1 LCLILKRALPENP
14 NLKIVLMS
22 ATVDATKFLDYFS
35 GPGVR
40 VCRSPVVVGSRRFP
54 TWPFFLDELQGGLLK
69 VNSKVEQSIQRLCSR
84 WEGRLDGKVE
94 VNVQLFEIT
103 VAFVAALASPGV
115 CFLIFLPGL
124 SEIDQLHEAFLT
136 GSSGPCQ
143 YAYHMLHSIV
153 PHEVQKLALGPPP
166 KGHAKIVLSTNI
178 AESSVTIPDVRY
190 VIDFGIARKLMLDE
204 DRSML
209 SLCNTWCS
217 KATCMQRRG
226 RCGRLQ
232 EGTIL
237 YMFPRSLYDR
247 MPEFASAEILNVPLE
262 TIYLKAKVLMSRLGG
277 PQEVLEQLMDP
288 PKMQRIQTA
297 ATNLRDVG
305 ALTGPYDA
313 VAELGRIAVFMPTT
327 IQLTKLVMLGWALGC
342 ACDAV
347 VIAAAMSTQD
357 VFIMATPQQCR
368 NPADFPPYLAE
379 NYHVRMRHDH
389 RQFSEP
395 IMYRNLWL
403 DWHKSPMPWR
413 KWLERNH
420 VSVTR
425 MQQFNALVA
434 EIAAKFL
441 WAVPGAAGVGLERLA
456 KVKRGQKLAPHEV
469 RDMFVPDYR
478 TLKFSLVAA
487 FSPSFVQGEIN
498 TANKNASKIKNSG
511 FADWKK
517 VCLLASIKPEE
528 LRDDD
533 ALWEFCSMLGPVT
546 GVKCGGASSALIE
559 CGDDPDWLWQGTEP
573 SEPTVHQMPL
583 VAQLL
588 HQLARQ
594 PIKIPTLRVQH
605 APVRC
610 GSANFLNGMRWL
622 VAGQSRL
629 AGQPYWRSMMGYM
642 CEMRTEIKTHWGVCA
657 SLLGRD
663 ADGGVRLSGLT
674 ILPPPGQVSGSIAIF
689 AFLSGPFTVQ
699 LLREGRGYCGAH
711 LAFRDAP
718 ADAKPIV
725 ITFAPG
731 LLMDSD
737 ISAINDF
744 RNALNGLMQRPDASA
759 SRSVKLE
766 CDRLQ
771 SLIERLRRES
781 SNHFFPDAS
790 SGIQGAVP
798 VDFVPPVAGA
808 YELFQVRGTQYVAK
822 ALPTTQVEV
831 AVSNDGTRL
840 EACPRFLAE
849 LPPQA
854 ITDLEIDMITL
865 RSRFDL
871 SSARVER
878 RSGVA
883 VVVEG
888 GPQQIVAARGDFEAI
903 LEFYREQVEWSLS
916 EMPMASVEG
925 GTGASGDIASRE
937 STPAWTGGTSEKS
950 FARYQS
956 AHTERETG
964 WMQADS
970 HNSWTQP
977 AGKGKASGRG
987 KDGKGKKSGRREDRW
1002 DKQQP
1007 EVNKV
1012 PSAVRAL
1019 ESQAK
1024 PQSGS
1029 TQTWSQ
1035 SDWGPAAG
1043 NSQAR
1048 QQQVVPSAVRALEQ
1062 KGGSRGTYDWSANRG
1077 STSFQHDAGWRGE
1090 ASAES
1095 EVGGAW
1101 GGTQSTASSRRRV
1114 QPKVST
1120 GPGAVAPDQD
1130 QAWAAPKAD
1139 DYGGWGLPPTCP
1151 AQGWGSESVVGLGEA
1166 LRAANL
1172 DHVHEVVEKWCLQ
1185 YGFYSVADIGDS
1197 VGQLVRD
1204 MSGLKALE
1212 QRRLEKALK
1221 DAGVQTWRS

>member
-1 LCLILKRALPENP
+1 
-14 NLKIVLMS
+14 
-22 ATVDATKFLDYFS
+22 
-35 GPGVR
+35 
-40 VCRSPVVVGSRRFP
+40 
-54 TWPFFLDELQGGLLK
+54 
-69 VNSKVEQSIQRLCSR
+69 
-84 WEGRLDGKVE
+84 
-94 VNVQLFEIT
+94 
-103 VAFVAALASPGV
+103 
-115 CFLIFLPGL
+115 
-124 SEIDQLHEAFLT
+124 
-136 GSSGPCQ
+136 
-143 YAYHMLHSIV
+143 MLHSIV

-166 KGHAKIVLSTNI
+166 RGHAKIVLSTNI

-217 KATCMQRRG
+217 KATSMQRRG

-327 IQLTKLVMLGWALGC
+327 IQLTKLVMLGWAVGC

-347 VIAAAMSTQD
+347 VIAAALSTQD

-368 NPADFPPYLAE
+368 NPADFPAYLAE
-379 NYHVRMRHDH
+379 NHHVRMRHDH

-403 DWHKSPMPWR
+403 DWHKSPLTWR
-413 KWLERNH
+413 TWLERNH

-456 KVKRGQKLAPHEV
+456 KVKRGQKLSQQEICA
-469 RDMFVPDYR
+469 MFAPDYR
-478 TLKFSLVAA
+478 TLKFNLVAA

-498 TANKNASKIKNSG
+498 TANKNANKIRNSG

-517 VCLLASIKPEE
+517 VCLLSSIKPEE

-573 SEPTVHQMPL
+573 SDATVYQMPL

-594 PIKIPTLRVQH
+594 PIKIPTLRAQH
-605 APVRC
+605 APARC

-622 VAGQSRL
+622 VAGQSKL

-642 CEMRTEIKTHWGVCA
+642 CEMRSEIKTHWGVCA

-674 ILPPPGQVSGSIAIF
+674 ILPPPGQVSGSIAIL
-689 AFLSGPFTVQ
+689 AFLSGPFSVQ
-699 LLREGRGYCGAH
+699 LVREGRGYSGAY
-711 LAFRDAP
+711 LSFRDAP

-731 LLMDSD
+731 LLTDGD
-737 ISAINDF
+737 ISIINDF
-744 RNALNGLMQRPDASA
+744 RHALNGLLQRPDASA
-759 SRSVKLE
+759 SQAVRLE
-766 CDRLQ
+766 YDRLQ
-771 SLIERLRRES
+771 ALIERMRRES
-781 SNHFFPDAS
+781 SNNFYPDAS
-790 SGIQGAVP
+790 FGIQGGVH
-798 VDFVPPVAGA
+798 VDLIPPSAGA
-808 YELFQVRGTQYVAK
+808 YELFQVVGTHYTARV
-822 ALPTTQVEV
+822 LPATQPEV
-831 AVSNDGTRL
+831 AVSKDGTRL
-840 EACPRFLAE
+840 EAYPNFLGQ
-849 LPPQA
+849 LPAQA
-854 ITDLEIDMITL
+854 ITDLEVDMITL
-865 RSRFDL
+865 RARFDL

-878 RSGVA
+878 RNGVA
-883 VVVEG
+883 VVLEG
-888 GPQQIVAARGDFEAI
+888 GPQQVIAARGDLEAI
-903 LEFYREQVEWSLS
+903 IEFYREQVEWGLS
-916 EMPMASVEG
+916 EMPVASVEG
-925 GTGASGDIASRE
+925 GTGGSGDTASWGH
-937 STPAWTGGTSEKS
+937 TLAWTGSTSEKS
-950 FARYQS
+950 FAGS
-956 AHTERETG
+956 PNANSGSETV
-964 WMQADS
+964 WMPADQQ
-970 HNSWTQP
+970 NSWTQP
-977 AGKGKASGRG
+977 SGKGKAGGRG
-987 KDGKGKKSGRREDRW
+987 KDGKGSKSKKGGRREDW
-1002 DKQQP
+1002 KDQQQP

-1019 ESQAK
+1019 ESQAR
-1024 PQSGS
+1024 PQPAPV
-1029 TQTWSQ
+1029 QTWSQ
-1035 SDWGPAAG
+1035 ASWDPAAG
-1043 NSQAR
+1043 HHQGR
-1048 QQQVVPSAVRALEQ
+1048 QQPAVPSAVRALEQ
-1062 KGGSRGTYDWSANRG
+1062 KGNSRGAHGWDT
-1077 STSFQHDAGWRGE
+1077 DAGPAGHGRW
-1090 ASAES
+1090 S
-1095 EVGGAW
+1095 GGAEGAW
-1101 GGTQSTASSRRRV
+1101 QGGYTHGGTQQTAPPRR
-1114 QPKVST
+1114 P
-1120 GPGAVAPDQD
+1120 VAPKQAATSGGAATAPAEQD
-1130 QAWAAPKAD
+1130 DPWAAPMAD
-1139 DYGGWGLPPTCP
+1139 DYGGWGLPPSCSD
-1151 AQGWGSESVVGLGEA
+1151 QGWGSEAVVGLRDA
-1166 LRAANL
+1166 LQAANL
-1172 DHVHEVVEKWCLQ
+1172 DHVYEGVERWCLQ
-1185 YGFYSVADIGDS
+1185 YGFYSVADLGDS

-1204 MSGLKALE
+1204 LSGLKALE
-1212 QRRLEKALK
+1212 QRRLEKALH